1 MPMQDEPI
9 VGALYEDTDGL
20 RFEVTDFDVDEGTI
34 DVRYDDG
41 SAGEIDI
48 DAWYELEL
56 RQYKPDRSRPDGE
69 IDDED
74 DEEERPVRATDDDED
89 DDLDEDYNDEEEEQ

>member
-1 MPMQDEPI
+1 M

-41 SAGEIDI
+41 TMGEIDI

-56 RQYKPDRSRPDGE
+56 RHYKPDRSRPDGE

-74 DEEERPVRATDDDED
+74 ERPGRLPGDDED
-89 DDLDEDYNDEEEEQ
+89 DDVDEDFDDEEEQEQ